1 MIFKKDVS
9 YNDCFLSQNS
19 ISKNQLE
26 DKIEK
31 IKGDSAPLLF
41 L

>member
-9 YNDCFLSQNS
+9 CNDCFLSQNS